1 MLGMWFLRSFG
12 KRSEDATG
20 ANDEPFLV
28 VAYSRLW
35 LETERKPWILARERV
50 RILTQAWFGVMV

>member
-1 MLGMWFLRSFG
+1 MLGTWFLKSFG

-20 ANDEPFLV
+20 ANDEPFLA

-35 LETERKPWILARERV
+35 LESERKS
-50 RILTQAWFGVMV
+50 